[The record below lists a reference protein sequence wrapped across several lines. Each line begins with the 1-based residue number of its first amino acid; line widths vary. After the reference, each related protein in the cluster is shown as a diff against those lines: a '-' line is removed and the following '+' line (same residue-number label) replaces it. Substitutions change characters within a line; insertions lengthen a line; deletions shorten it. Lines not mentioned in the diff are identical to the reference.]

1 MVVYSKLYKKM
12 SRSSSVIRYGLLL
25 LLTMQNTATVLCLRA
40 SMINASTSRNKYVVS
55 TLVLTMEV
63 IKLLLILT
71 ILMTVQLKFSIRKT
85 VQLLYNEIV
94 CRPLDTIPLAL
105 PSLLYVV
112 QDNLIIYSL
121 SCLDAATYQVT
132 YQARILTTALFARG
146 LLKQELPVKKW
157 LSLFLLML
165 GVILTQLN
173 FNEESGDFSFRSQR
187 EGSVYVF
194 GLIAISCAT
203 LTSGFAGVYN
213 EKLIKNGKQSSLLIR
228 SLQLSLFSVFFACL
242 GVLVKDGGTVTKQ
255 GYFHGYSPFVWL
267 IATMQASGGII
278 VAGTIKYA
286 DNILKTF
293 ATSNSIVLS
302 CILSYIIL
310 DDFNLTPTFIVGTLF
325 ILLATFLYTT
335 AIDKRSRK
343 LELTVLSES

>member
-1 MVVYSKLYKKM
+1 MF
-12 SRSSSVIRYGLLL
+12 RSSSVIRYGLLL
-25 LLTMQNTATVLCLRA
+25 LLTLQNTATILCLRA
-40 SMINASTSRNKYVVS
+40 SMINAATSKNKYVVS

-71 ILMTVQLKFSIRKT
+71 LLMTVQLKFSIRKT
-85 VQLLYNEIV
+85 VQLLYDEIV
-94 CRPLDTIPLAL
+94 CRPFDTVHLAL

-132 YQARILTTALFARG
+132 YQARIVTTALFARI
-146 LLKQELPVKKW
+146 LLKQKLPVKRW
-157 LSLFLLML
+157 ISLFLLMI

-173 FNEESGDFSFRSQR
+173 VNEESGGFSFRSQR
-187 EGSVYVF
+187 EGTVYVF

-228 SLQLSLFSVFFACL
+228 SIQLSLFSVLFASL
-242 GVLVKDGGTVTKQ
+242 GVLMKDGSTVINQ

-278 VAGTIKYA
+278 VAGIMKYA

-302 CILSYIIL
+302 CILSYILL
-310 DDFNLTPTFIVGTLF
+310 DDFNVTPIFIVGTLF
-325 ILLATFLYTT
+325 IVLATFLYTT
-335 AIDKRSRK
+335 AIEKRSLQ
-343 LELTVLSES
+343 LELTVLHPWGSPKIL

>member
-228 SLQLSLFSVFFACL
+228 SLQLS
-242 GVLVKDGGTVTKQ
+242 VLVKDGGTVTKQ

>member
-1 MVVYSKLYKKM
+1 M

-228 SLQLSLFSVFFACL
+228 SLQLSLFSVFFAFL

-278 VAGTIKYA
+278 VAGTINRDNRDSSIRVKSQTVAVAEEVEIIAHAVA
-286 DNILKTF
+286 DLPPYWLLTCVIYRRVREQRVESDILALETADAFLLQQGYKAF
-293 ATSNSIVLS
+293 
-302 CILSYIIL
+302 IIS
-310 DDFNLTPTFIVGTLF
+310 G
-325 ILLATFLYTT
+325 
-335 AIDKRSRK
+335 
-343 LELTVLSES
+343 ES